1 MKAFAQRRPLLAFYL
16 LALAIAS
23 AVIAWTVFLYVTD
36 PASSG
41 AIPAL
46 VAAVDASGQHMHIGT
61 ILAEAVKT
69 NLLFGIFVFAA
80 APTISALVVAALGGG
95 GGLRPLLSRL
105 KPVGPEGQL
114 RPAIILYVGLLN
126 VYAAGFLVY
135 DFVAGPG
142 VTIGN
147 NLRLL
152 GGSLVM
158 GALFALFL
166 DEGGSLEELGWRGF
180 AWPLLQARHVPL
192 LAAVLL
198 GILHWAWHLPRE
210 VLSIMGGIALP
221 LWALYQSVF
230 LVLCI
235 ALAVV
240 CGFAVNRSGGSVWP
254 AVFVHGGTN
263 VWSKA
268 LGHHAASTA
277 GVIDLRTLLLVLI
290 ALVIAALAGRQL
302 GRLAPR

>member
-1 MKAFAQRRPLLAFYL
+1 VKAFARARPLLAFYL
-16 LALAIAS
+16 LALGLAS
-23 AVIAWTVFLYVTD
+23 AVIAFTVFKYVTD
-36 PASSG
+36 PASAG

-61 ILAEAVKT
+61 IGAEALK
-69 NLLFGIFVFAA
+69 NPMLLGIFVFAA
-80 APTISALVVAALGGG
+80 APTIAALVVAALGGG
-95 GGLRPLLSRL
+95 GGLRLLLSRL
-105 KPVGPEGQL
+105 KPVGPEGRL
-114 RPAIILYVGLLN
+114 GPALVVYAGLLA

-142 VTIGN
+142 VSIGE
-147 NLRLL
+147 NLRVL
-152 GGSLVM
+152 GGSLVV
-158 GALFALFL
+158 GALVALFL
-166 DEGGSLEELGWRGF
+166 DEGGTLEELGWRGF
-180 AWPLLQARHVPL
+180 AWPLLMQRHAPL
-192 LAAVLL
+192 LAALLL

-221 LWALYQSVF
+221 LWALYQLVF

-240 CGFAVNRSGGSVWP
+240 CGFAVNRAGGSVWP

-268 LGHHAASTA
+268 LGVHAAPTA
-277 GVIDLRTLLLVLI
+277 GVLDLRTLLLVLI
-290 ALVIAALAGRQL
+290 AIAIALIAGRNL
-302 GRLAPR
+302 GRLTPR